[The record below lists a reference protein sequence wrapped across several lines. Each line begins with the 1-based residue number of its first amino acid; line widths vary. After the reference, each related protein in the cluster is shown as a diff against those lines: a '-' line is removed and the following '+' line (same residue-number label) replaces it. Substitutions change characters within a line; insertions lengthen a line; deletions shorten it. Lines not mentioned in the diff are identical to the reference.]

1 MTAPAILERDYD
13 ELPAGRMGRT
23 PILRPSDRVNLAG
36 QETGRHTLSHTR
48 ISVWLACHRKFELN
62 YLKRLELTRRPR
74 YFTLGAAYQKA
85 IEYQDPEVG
94 VRLLNGFEP
103 CATCGGACVI
113 PVAPGEPL
121 PFNTEPVVSNEGSL
135 DAFIGGYLCATCGG
149 AGYTGEQLHF
159 HYEEDEREHRINE
172 AIVRGAS
179 TLYLKKWP
187 GGIGETR
194 EVEYRVR
201 LRSPWTGA
209 YSNSYDLL
217 GYADG
222 VLDAAQDDTPALDTT
237 LEVIENKLVGR
248 VERAQVLS
256 LPLDRQLAL
265 ERYGLWRATG
275 RPVVRVWYRYM
286 KKPSIQQR
294 GGRKADKSDAETLE
308 EYIERIEADYADRPD
323 FYAHEEDPSFVTTK
337 DLLRIEA
344 DLWEIAD
351 QMRTLMHN
359 ARDGRRH
366 VFDRNTSH
374 CREYG
379 GCQFVPICTGDPD
392 APSLYQ
398 ERPPRRSTSIRNE
411 SAPEAE

>member
-1 MTAPAILERDYD
+1 VTGPTVLERDYD
-13 ELPAGRMGRT
+13 ELPAARNRRK
-23 PILRPSDRVNLAG
+23 PELRPSDVTNLAG

-48 ISVWLACHRKFELN
+48 ISVWLACHRKFELG
-62 YLKRLELTRRPR
+62 YLKRLELARRPR
-74 YFTLGAAYQKA
+74 YFTLGSAFQKA

-103 CATCGGACVI
+103 CPDCKDGLEVTERTLLMGELCLTCDGRRYI
-113 PVAPGEPL
+113 
-121 PFNTEPVVSNEGSL
+121 
-135 DAFIGGYLCATCGG
+135 
-149 AGYTGEQLHF
+149 GEQIVF
-159 HYEEDEREHRINE
+159 HYADDEREHLINE

-179 TLYLKKWP
+179 KLYLKKWP
-187 GGIGETR
+187 GGTGETR

-209 YSNSYDLL
+209 YSNTYDLL

-222 VLDAAQDDTPALDTT
+222 VIDPLKMTNTAWGALPDPDRPDDRGPLETDDRP

-248 VERAQVLS
+248 IEPAQVQS

-275 RPVVRVWYRYM
+275 RPVTRVWYRYI

-294 GGRKADKSDAETLE
+294 AGRKKDRSDAESLPE
-308 EYIERIEADYADRPD
+308 FLERIEADYADRPE
-323 FYAHEEDPSFVTTK
+323 FYAHEEDPSFVTAR

-344 DLWEIAD
+344 DLWEVAD
-351 QMRTLMHN
+351 QIRAQ
-359 ARDGRRH
+359 ARLGGDGRRRA
-366 VFDRNTSH
+366 FDRNTSH

-379 GCQFVPICTGDPD
+379 GCAFIPICKGDPD
-392 APSLYQ
+392 ALALYNV
-398 ERPPRRSTSIRNE
+398 RPKRATSEVKIE